1 MRVKLGLNCR
11 LCCEISFTETLM
23 MDHGV
28 VSPLEYI
35 RIQKL
40 FNLRFPIIIV
50 ILKQWSISK
59 LINLLINCLI
69 GYFNKGRSDFNP
81 SFFMIFWNSTA
92 MNSAI
97 LQGNSSYLDDLAQ
110 FLKSIN
116 GNHSRWVLC
125 YRASTHGRRISTF
138 HTKCDGKRDTVSII
152 KVG

>member
-81 SFFMIFWNSTA
+81 SFFYDILELNSDEFSNTSRKFKLSWWPCSVLEA
-92 MNSAI
+92 YKWKSQSVGAVLPRLYSRPEN
-97 LQGNSSYLDDLAQ
+97 QYLPH
-110 FLKSIN
+110 KVWWETW
-116 GNHSRWVLC
+116 HSL
-125 YRASTHGRRISTF
+125 YH
-138 HTKCDGKRDTVSII
+138 
-152 KVG
+152 